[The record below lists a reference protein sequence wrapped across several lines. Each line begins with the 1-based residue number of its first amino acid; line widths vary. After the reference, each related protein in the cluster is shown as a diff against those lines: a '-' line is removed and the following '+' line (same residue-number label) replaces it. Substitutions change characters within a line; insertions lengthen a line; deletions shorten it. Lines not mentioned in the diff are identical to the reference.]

1 MAKNKRDIKREDVV
15 TEADKIAYSR
25 MMYDRWESIPDDALP
40 SYIIDNAHLFPLE
53 SEPWH
58 SPEYWIAAARAQEQK
73 ERALRAL
80 KRADKRQANR
90 RLNDP
95 TPRILRSLFVAS
107 RQRT

>member
-1 MAKNKRDIKREDVV
+1 MRKNRKPDIRREDVK

-58 SPEYWIAAARAQEQK
+58 SPEYWIMVAKADAEK
-73 ERALRAL
+73 ERLW
-80 KRADKRQANR
+80 KREKRRQTN
-90 RLNDP
+90 
-95 TPRILRSLFVAS
+95 RSLYRKS
-107 RQRT
+107 

>member
-1 MAKNKRDIKREDVV
+1 MTKRKPDIRREDVR

-25 MMYDRWESIPDDALP
+25 MMYDRWESIPYDAPP

-58 SPEYWIAAARAQEQK
+58 SGAYWIAAARAQEQR

-80 KRADKRQANR
+80 KRDEKRQPNR
-90 RLNDP
+90 QLYGKSG
-95 TPRILRSLFVAS
+95 RS
-107 RQRT
+107 